1 MKTVIMIAQVLMTLK
16 MMAAVVMRW
25 IRRMLTWWSLHSFAF
40 CWVKIVQLCLY
51 SGKNGK
57 WSVCLQSMFCKECLQ
72 NVFAP
77 VLHKSLARMKPE
89 SHRTVFSPGPKL
101 RLGQTRAEKN
111 RENAVYGHLHW
122 PLLFVMT
129 IQVLVMKIHWN
140 ESKEIVA
147 KRWNEKLTWQ
157 TGLDLTVTGMAW
169 LLGLR

>member
-1 MKTVIMIAQVLMTLK
+1 MKTVIMITQVLMTLK

-51 SGKNGK
+51 SGKMESDLCACKACFAKNVCK
-57 WSVCLQSMFCKECLQ
+57 TCLHQFCTKVWREWSQKVIGL
-72 NVFAP
+72 
-77 VLHKSLARMKPE
+77 
-89 SHRTVFSPGPKL
+89 FSPHGPKL
-101 RLGQTRAEKN
+101 RSGRTRAEKN

-122 PLLFVMT
+122 PLLFVIS
-129 IQVLVMKIHWN
+129 IQMLVMKMHWN
-140 ESKEIVA
+140 ESKEIVV